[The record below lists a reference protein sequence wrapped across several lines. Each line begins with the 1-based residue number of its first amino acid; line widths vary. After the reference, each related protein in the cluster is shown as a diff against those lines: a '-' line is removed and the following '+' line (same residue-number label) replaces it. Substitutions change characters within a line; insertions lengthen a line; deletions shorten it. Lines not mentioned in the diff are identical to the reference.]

1 MTTISLEMTS
11 PAQLV
16 PGRPPPTPI
25 VLDEVGVES
34 APLIRTLYNRI
45 FPAGRTAWTVAEWT
59 AELTQPGI
67 QARIAHIDDTPAGLA
82 VLSAEPS
89 GAVGIVIFGLVPE
102 FRSKGY
108 GAAFL
113 TLTTHLA
120 WDLNSPTTRVW
131 LQTSTRDHPN
141 ALPNYQ
147 SRGFRPFTP

>member
-16 PGRPPPTPI
+16 PGRPPPTPLM
-25 VLDEVGVES
+25 LDEVGVES
-34 APLIRTLYNRI
+34 APLIRSLYSRI
-45 FPAGRTAWTVAEWT
+45 FPSGRTAWTVAEWT
-59 AELTQPGI
+59 TELSQPGI
-67 QARIAHIDDTPAGLA
+67 HTRIAHIDDTPAGLA
-82 VLSAEPS
+82 ELSAEPS

-113 TLTTHLA
+113 TLTTRVA